1 MKLSLATVLV
11 ASVVEG
17 KSLRDANTEKIDLIE
32 DKLLVTEAESD
43 HRRME
48 DEGDGFR
55 LEMYCETK
63 YEWQNRRKC
72 PKWCLTYSKC
82 SPEAYIRIKKC
93 GDSSKERWRK
103 DGAVLRPACDDG
115 RRLCLDGDELNKC
128 DTKISFDYE
137 GKNKFEIRKGNRLLT
152 QHHHP
157 KDGERVGFKS
167 MRKTRKNNTNLW
179 KKA

>member
-17 KSLRDANTEKIDLIE
+17 KGLRDANTEKIDLIE

-63 YEWQNRRKC
+63 YYWQNKAKC
-72 PKWCLTYSKC
+72 PDYCLTYKSAPQAVVLK
-82 SPEAYIRIKKC
+82 SGDAAIRRTK
-93 GDSSKERWRK
+93 
-103 DGAVLRPACDDG
+103 DG
-115 RRLCLDGDELNKC
+115 RRRVACSVPIA
-128 DTKISFDYE
+128 TE
-137 GKNKFEIRKGNRLLT
+137 GIN
-152 QHHHP
+152 
-157 KDGERVGFKS
+157 S
-167 MRKTRKNNTNLW
+167 
-179 KKA
+179 A